1 MKPLI
6 CTLALLVYSCTG
18 VDLIDDYVPPTLRIV
33 NAIEEL
39 PLGSSFQLNASYL
52 NAVGDRIQEAQIQWK
67 SLHPDIITVQ
77 PNGTITQFKRERL
90 NWLRKPPQ
98 KKGF

>member
-39 PLGSSFQLNASYL
+39 PLGSSFQLNASYF
-52 NAVGDRIQEAQIQWK
+52 NAIGDRIQEAQIQWK
-67 SLHPDIITVQ
+67 SCV
-77 PNGTITQFKRERL
+77 
-90 NWLRKPPQ
+90 
-98 KKGF
+98 